1 MDALLDTF
9 RSSCLWTMKMKTK
22 QPPCQSLRLTSTKSV
37 FLQLCI
43 AIGTLIGIKN
53 TPYYGY
59 VQAFDEIL
67 SQKEH
72 AKEKHDES
80 LVPTSSTLP
89 LRTHSSDSHDA
100 TSSSSFPS
108 EEEEN
113 KFDQLLH
120 QFQSSWKI
128 PSIQNTEQSVAI
140 ASSYLIDS
148 SIQPRLN
155 KIFKNNKVKTPQC
168 AAKIIYHFNKYI
180 SALANEDPLPFSQTM
195 FTNECEEDIIKDYD
209 NLPYGIS
216 LMSLMEKTY
225 QPLRNESLYIDK
237 DDDLIL
243 LYGILTHGSSGAIS
257 TIRLIEALSSSSN
270 YYYNGNLHDTN
281 DQRTL
286 FVVHV
291 DGKEESDEAYHNLIQ
306 YALDKDYVHI
316 LPNEFRI
323 RVNWGGFTMVKA
335 T

>member
-1 MDALLDTF
+1 MHQKEQ
-9 RSSCLWTMKMKTK
+9 KMKTK
-22 QPPCQSLRLTSTKSV
+22 QQPCHRPVEKSKCLRLTSSKSV

-43 AIGTLIGIKN
+43 SIGSLIGIKN
-53 TPYYGY
+53 TPCI
-59 VQAFDEIL
+59 VAFDEIL

-72 AKEKHDES
+72 AKEQCDEL
-80 LVPTSSTLP
+80 LVPTS
-89 LRTHSSDSHDA
+89 THTTSPSPFSSA
-100 TSSSSFPS
+100 
-108 EEEEN
+108 EEN
-113 KFDQLLH
+113 KLDQLLH
-120 QFQSSWKI
+120 QFESSWT
-128 PSIQNTEQSVAI
+128 SIQNTEESVAI
-140 ASSYLIDS
+140 ASSYLMD

-155 KIFKNNKVKTPQC
+155 KIFKNNRVKTPQC
-168 AAKIIYHFNKYI
+168 KAKIMYHFNKYI
-180 SALANEDPLPFSQTM
+180 SAIANEDPLPFSQTM
-195 FTNECEEDIIKDYD
+195 FTNECGEDIIKDYD
-209 NLPYGIS
+209 NLPDGIS
-216 LMSLMEKTY
+216 LMSLMDKTY
-225 QPLRNESLYIDK
+225 QPLKNESLYIDK

-243 LYGILTHGSSGAIS
+243 LYGILTHGSSGSIS
-257 TIRLIEALSSSSN
+257 TIRLIEALSSSN
-270 YYYNGNLHDTN
+270 YYNDNNETN